1 MTDSQLFFILTIIVF
16 IIICVLV
23 NDPLDVIICV
33 SALAGA
39 MFYVGDRITMTYTK
53 GTKKESDADADAD
66 ASASASASTN
76 TEASDTPKD
85 QNPDLRYGVDQR
97 EYDAY
102 INTYANTPAQAQPI
116 TYNGTDIDCSMDAN
130 MALIGQ
136 KRARDKRAIDGAV
149 IKDANFYRHHFG
161 DELDKTEKRVW
172 WGESE
177 L

>member
-39 MFYVGDRITMTYTK
+39 MFYFRDHVSMTYTK
-53 GTKKESDADADAD
+53 GTKKDSDAD
-66 ASASASASTN
+66 ASAN
-76 TEASDTPKD
+76 TDTKTADANAEAADTPKD
-85 QNPDLRYGVDQR
+85 QNPNLRYGVDQR

-116 TYNGTDIDCSMDAN
+116 TYNGTDVDCSMDAN

>member
-1 MTDSQLFFILTIIVF
+1 MNDSQLFFILTVIVF

-39 MFYVGDRITMTYTK
+39 MFYFRDRVSMTYTK
-53 GTKKESDADADAD
+53 GAKKESDTGANADANASANTDTKAAD
-66 ASASASASTN
+66 A
-76 TEASDTPKD
+76 PKD
-85 QNPDLRYGVDQR
+85 QNPNLRYGVDQR

-102 INTYANTPAQAQPI
+102 INTYANTPAQAQPV